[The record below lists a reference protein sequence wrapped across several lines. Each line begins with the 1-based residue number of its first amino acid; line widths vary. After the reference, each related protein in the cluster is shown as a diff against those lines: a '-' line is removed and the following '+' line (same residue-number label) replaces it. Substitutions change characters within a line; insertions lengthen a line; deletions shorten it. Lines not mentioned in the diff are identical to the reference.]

1 MNEDRKKRGLAHSKF
16 LTVVA
21 MSALFLSSGN
31 VMATQVASDNV
42 LEVTEQLQSI
52 KIRSNIK
59 NIIRRLSASGSES
72 YTYYENRVEG
82 RYGITG

>member
-31 VMATQVASDNV
+31 VMATQLLPRYYPKQ
-42 LEVTEQLQSI
+42 LE
-52 KIRSNIK
+52 
-59 NIIRRLSASGSES
+59 
-72 YTYYENRVEG
+72 
-82 RYGITG
+82 

>member
-21 MSALFLSSGN
+21 MNALFLSSGN

-42 LEVTEQLQSI
+42 LEVTGNDEWYC
-52 KIRSNIK
+52 N
-59 NIIRRLSASGSES
+59 
-72 YTYYENRVEG
+72 
-82 RYGITG
+82 

>member
-31 VMATQVASDNV
+31 VMATQVASC
-42 LEVTEQLQSI
+42 LL
-52 KIRSNIK
+52 
-59 NIIRRLSASGSES
+59 
-72 YTYYENRVEG
+72 YTSPSPRD
-82 RYGITG
+82 